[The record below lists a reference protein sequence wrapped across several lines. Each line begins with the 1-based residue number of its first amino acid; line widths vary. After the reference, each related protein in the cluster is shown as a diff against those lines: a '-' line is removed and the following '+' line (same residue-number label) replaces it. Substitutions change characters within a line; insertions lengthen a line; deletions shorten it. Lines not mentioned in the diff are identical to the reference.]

1 MRLLLIYLAC
11 LFVVGCSS
19 GGFVFNDTK
28 ELEDNVDMALL
39 SSLEDEG
46 DVAPALDVD
55 SGAKAENSEDLAA
68 SETNQSNDDKPTR
81 SFGKRRSKG
90 DDGKPKRSFGKRRS
104 KSDDLVAKPETV
116 QVPEEVIVDINDKV
130 DILFVTDGSF
140 SMREVLRNI
149 PERMDGFIPA
159 LDSLNWRA
167 GFISAHVKNN
177 KDKELSSMEIDGAI
191 VLERKYITKG
201 TVSNERIFIDT
212 LTRNKGR
219 KRCAFSPECGGFKET
234 PLLALNEYL
243 ISPSRSVETGT
254 HLIREDAHL
263 AVVIVTDNRENKRQG
278 QRVTSDEVINTIQQ
292 ELGEDKEFSVH
303 VLTTMNDACQGQLR
317 DEYFFAEGNRAP
329 EMLLLARE
337 TGGASLSLCSHDY
350 AIPLAEAIQKSV
362 LGEEEVDCSACTN
375 ASVISDQDKQV

>member
-1 MRLLLIYLAC
+1 MRLLIFCLMC
-11 LFVVGCSS
+11 LFLFGCNS
-19 GGFVFNDTK
+19 GGFVMSSTS
-28 ELEDNVDMALL
+28 EPED
-39 SSLEDEG
+39 
-46 DVAPALDVD
+46 ALDMDLLANEFVD
-55 SGAKAENSEDLAA
+55 KENVEATLDLDSMEENPVGEKPADELIAPQVAQSDSKSER
-68 SETNQSNDDKPTR
+68 SFGKRKKGER
-81 SFGKRRSKG
+81 SFGKRR
-90 DDGKPKRSFGKRRS
+90 
-104 KSDDLVAKPETV
+104 KSDADLVKPIEISE
-116 QVPEEVIVDINDKV
+116 PEIVEIKDINDKV
-130 DILFVTDGSF
+130 DMLFLADGSF
-140 SMREVLRNI
+140 SMKQVLRSI

-177 KDKELSSMEIDGAI
+177 KEKELSSLEFDGAV

-212 LTRNKGR
+212 LTRNSGR

-243 ISPSRSVETGT
+243 TSPSRSVETGT

-278 QRVTSDEVINTIQQ
+278 QRVTSEEVINTIQQ
-292 ELGEDKEFSVH
+292 ELGEDKKFSVH
-303 VLTTMNDACQGQLR
+303 VLTTMNDACQGQLKQ
-317 DEYFFAEGNRAP
+317 DHFFAEGNRAP

-350 AIPLAEAIQKSV
+350 AIPLAEAIEKSV
-362 LGEEEVDCSACTN
+362 LGEEEVDCSVCEG
-375 ASVISDQDKQV
+375 SVATISDQDKQV